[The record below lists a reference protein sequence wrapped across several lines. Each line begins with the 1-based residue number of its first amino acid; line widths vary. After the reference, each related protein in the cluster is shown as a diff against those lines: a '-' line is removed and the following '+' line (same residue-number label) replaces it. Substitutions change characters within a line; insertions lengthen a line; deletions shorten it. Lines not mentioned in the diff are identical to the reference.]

1 MFQLRLKE
9 LREKLGYSQYAF
21 ADIFGVAQSTVGN
34 WEAGKREPNYATT
47 KRLADFFGVSVDYLL
62 GHPEDPAPPDTKKTA
77 KDEIV
82 LDDIEFGLLEQ
93 YRELDDD
100 FRELLLKDTARL
112 VEIARS
118 RKPENSDD

>member
-9 LREKLGYSQYAF
+9 LREKLGHSQYAF

-62 GHPEDPAPPDTKKTA
+62 GHADEPAPQVLEVPEVLQDKLFAFNRAEFEGLDQYEVDRLAIYAEGMKA
-77 KDEIV
+77 GRGDKDE
-82 LDDIEFGLLEQ
+82 GA
-93 YRELDDD
+93 
-100 FRELLLKDTARL
+100 K
-112 VEIARS
+112 
-118 RKPENSDD
+118 K